1 MSSEPQPFDGE
12 PRHLA
17 GLMGLDG
24 AADDL
29 WTPDELGAIL
39 RHQLAAPVQYDL
51 MLNRAEHDETT
62 AQPAEGQALRGGTF
76 GDVLHE
82 ARPSLELLEQIKQF
96 AKQHH
101 SRPNGSLPAPVA
113 RVVYYASIVAAM
125 MRCGRRITRLDD
137 QSLRQ
142 GLEWA
147 VAEPWVDQQTRAL
160 LQSGLEFIDQSE
172 GRSL

>member
-1 MSSEPQPFDGE
+1 MTSERELIDGE

-17 GLMGLDG
+17 HLMGLDG

-39 RHQLAAPVQYDL
+39 RHQLAAPVHYDL
-51 MLNRAEHDETT
+51 MLGGAEPDEAT
-62 AQPAEGQALRGGTF
+62 AQPAEGQTLHGGTF
-76 GDVLHE
+76 GDVLHDD
-82 ARPSLELLEQIKQF
+82 RPSLELLEQIKQF

-113 RVVYYASIVAAM
+113 RVVYYASIVAAI
-125 MRCGRRITRLDD
+125 MRCSRRITRLDD
-137 QSLRQ
+137 GSLRQ

-147 VAEPWVDQQTRAL
+147 VAEPWVDQQTRSL
-160 LQSGLEFIDQSE
+160 LQSGLEFIGQSE